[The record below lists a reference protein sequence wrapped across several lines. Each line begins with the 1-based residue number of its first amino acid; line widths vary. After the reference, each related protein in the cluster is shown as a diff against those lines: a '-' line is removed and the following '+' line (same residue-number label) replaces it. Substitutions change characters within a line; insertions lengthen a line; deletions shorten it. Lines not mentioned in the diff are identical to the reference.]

1 MRTSKKVETLLYDPK
16 GMSSE
21 ADMVI
26 REVEKLE
33 RYMNAFKEVVRPDN
47 EVPLNIEKMPED
59 KKKIFISAWKKI
71 FRDFPDGWDEDD
83 EEKEEDEKKRL
94 ER

>member
-1 MRTSKKVETLLYDPK
+1 MRISKKVETLLYDPK

-33 RYMNAFKEVVRPDN
+33 RYMNAFKELVRPDN
-47 EVPLNIEKMPED
+47 EIAFNIEKMPED

-71 FRDFPDGWDEDD
+71 PKDFPDGWDEDD
-83 EEKEEDEKKRL
+83 DEEEIE
-94 ER
+94 